1 MSSIVMH
8 EHTFE
13 STGIKVLYRNVSAL
27 IAVDVRNAM
36 AKLKPEP
43 PKEMIELAGVMR
55 EEENVD
61 DPDYI
66 DALDEWEVMVNLEI
80 NKAYVN
86 RAKFRFDY
94 PEWKEEVTEYR
105 ATIGPELQETD
116 EMIFLSRVAASGDE
130 LSEFF
135 AKLTN
140 TARPTPEAVQAAKD
154 SFRPELPR

>member
-8 EHTFE
+8 EHVFE

-27 IAVDVRNAM
+27 IAVDVRNM
-36 AKLKPEP
+36 MSKLKPEA
-43 PKEMIELAGVMR
+43 PKEMIEIAGVMR
-55 EEENVD
+55 EEANED

-66 DALDEWEVMVNLEI
+66 EALDEWEEQVNLEI
-80 NKAYVN
+80 NKAYVS

-94 PEWKEEVTEYR
+94 PDWKEEVADYR
-105 ATIGPELQETD
+105 AMVGPELQETD

-130 LSEFF
+130 LSAFF

-154 SFRPELPR
+154 SFRS